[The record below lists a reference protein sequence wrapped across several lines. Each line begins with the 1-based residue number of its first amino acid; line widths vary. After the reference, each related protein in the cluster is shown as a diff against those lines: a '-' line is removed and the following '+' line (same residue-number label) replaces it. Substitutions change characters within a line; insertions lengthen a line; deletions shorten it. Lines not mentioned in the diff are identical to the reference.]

1 MGEFGSWVFWKRNPV
16 FVLIFHLWENFC
28 HWQFKG
34 HAANIMSICCYTGIY
49 DFIELGQKVC
59 GWVEMFRGWRW
70 GEEGEK
76 KKKKQSADLEW
87 GWKIRTY
94 FCFKCVS
101 VHIWS
106 LFWPIYQESQRW
118 PMTQLLRLTWFWLSH
133 SEFNLT
139 LCPWSSRVT
148 SREQQINPM
157 CQTWHD
163 TMFSQALLFKYSRL
177 FHLLAFDVKPSLVLS
192 FFVGYFKF
200 YLSSEFMVCD

>member
-34 HAANIMSICCYTGIY
+34 RTANIMSICRYSGIY

-59 GWVEMFRGWRW
+59 GGSSCVGREERWRGR
-70 GEEGEK
+70 GGK
-76 KKKKQSADLEW
+76 KETGLGLEW
-87 GWKIRTY
+87 GRKIGTY

-106 LFWPIYQESQRW
+106 LFWPIYRESQRW
-118 PMTQLLRLTWFWLSH
+118 PMTHLLRLTWFWLSH
-133 SEFNLT
+133 FEFNST
-139 LCPWSSRVT
+139 PCPRSSRVT

-157 CQTWHD
+157 CQTWHE
-163 TMFSQALLFKYSRL
+163 TMFSRAL
-177 FHLLAFDVKPSLVLS
+177 
-192 FFVGYFKF
+192 
-200 YLSSEFMVCD
+200 